1 MAKIVSALARPKE
14 NPAHASLKPI
24 DRLGPKLFAVYKEA
38 VRGGV
43 YDPLTARVAGRA
55 WGARGGRLCGPCGC
69 DDGSVARTCEERCGK

>member
-43 YDPLTARVAGRA
+43 YDPLTQRYM
-55 WGARGGRLCGPCGC
+55 
-69 DDGSVARTCEERCGK
+69 